1 MIVTPNLYR
10 RFFFFF
16 VHSIFDRISVNVSM
30 GVVCGTHIFLFP
42 LNKGNINFL
51 TIFFATWF
59 QWNDTLCGFWKINSV
74 QFVWFGML
82 KGQKR
87 NDISLYCWFSKENY
101 CYPLFLSFTC
111 LTHLSMNN
119 FFLRNENRIFN
130 RMPHKW
136 FSLNGCRN
144 NDELPNR
151 TKIDSKVTSFTSF
164 IAINQKEKCNNI
176 LYWQRSVWVF
186 QEKGNLPGNDV
197 FTFCRSKKK
206 KIQFHLS
213 FYSHISEK
221 ERKQKFHECNVYLCR
236 YAVIHMCCLWMAC
249 CAKAAA
255 SLTQIILSLTLTLS
269 L

>member
-1 MIVTPNLYR
+1 
-10 RFFFFF
+10 
-16 VHSIFDRISVNVSM
+16 M

-164 IAINQKEKCNNI
+164 IAINQKEKCNN
-176 LYWQRSVWVF
+176 SVYVF

-206 KIQFHLS
+206 KYNFIFPSIRILAKKKGSKNSMNAMFTYVVMQLFTCAAYEWPAVPRLLHHLHKSFSLSHSLFHCS
-213 FYSHISEK
+213 
-221 ERKQKFHECNVYLCR
+221 YLLMR
-236 YAVIHMCCLWMAC
+236 DLRSGSY
-249 CAKAAA
+249 
-255 SLTQIILSLTLTLS
+255 
-269 L
+269 